1 MASPGRRK
9 NRISLFE
16 IILIIT
22 ALVLIGGGVYLYT
35 GGRESLSRTE
45 VMERR
50 LKDLRELKTV
60 SQTYRSVIYV
70 EEKNFWRGNKQVLF
84 TLEYVVSAGVDFSK
98 GLEIRELPDG
108 VIQVRLPGADILSSD
123 ADETTIRQMFLKE
136 QTLLNP
142 VRMGDYMPQIIIQG
156 EANRQAALDGGILKL
171 AEANAQMAVL
181 RILKLGEFENIVFGP
196 ALDRMQGEATDG

>member
-1 MASPGRRK
+1 MASHGRRK

-35 GGRESLSRTE
+35 GGRESVSRTE

-70 EEKNFWRGNKQVLF
+70 EEKNFWRG
-84 TLEYVVSAGVDFSK
+84 
-98 GLEIRELPDG
+98 
-108 VIQVRLPGADILSSD
+108 
-123 ADETTIRQMFLKE
+123 
-136 QTLLNP
+136 
-142 VRMGDYMPQIIIQG
+142 
-156 EANRQAALDGGILKL
+156 
-171 AEANAQMAVL
+171 
-181 RILKLGEFENIVFGP
+181 
-196 ALDRMQGEATDG
+196 